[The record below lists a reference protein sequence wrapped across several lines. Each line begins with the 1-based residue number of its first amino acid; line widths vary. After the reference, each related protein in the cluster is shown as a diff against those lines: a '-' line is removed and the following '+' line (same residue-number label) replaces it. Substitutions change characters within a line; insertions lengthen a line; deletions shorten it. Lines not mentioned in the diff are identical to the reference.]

1 MGCWSAENV
10 TIRNAIKSWTAV
22 EMFKITTISLSQQ
35 IMRHDRMLIM
45 PMVVFFFFF
54 FFFFVIV
61 FFFCSV
67 VCLFAQVQRPVFMVA
82 EGT

>member
-1 MGCWSAENV
+1 M
-10 TIRNAIKSWTAV
+10 
-22 EMFKITTISLSQQ
+22 EMFKITTISLSKQ

-54 FFFFVIV
+54 FFFFFVIV
-61 FFFCSV
+61 FFCLF